1 MSTLT
6 STPPLQETL
15 AVSKKRSRRR
25 GGPDAPINK
34 RQFYRHLMLIAMASV
49 MFYPLAW
56 MIGASFR
63 DDSQISDPGIWPG
76 QYFTLDGYTEGWE
89 GIAGVPFIRF
99 LFNSLLVATLCVVG
113 NLIACSITAYAFAR
127 IEFRFKKVWFAIML
141 GTLMLPHHVILIPQ
155 YILFRQFD
163 WLNTYLP
170 FFVPKILATDAFFI
184 FLLVQFF
191 RAIPR
196 QLDEAARIDGCGHVR
211 IFLRIILPLSKP
223 ALATTAIFTFIY
235 SWNDFFTPLI
245 YLTDTEL
252 YTVPL
257 ALRSF
262 IDATA
267 SSAFGSLF
275 AMSVVSLLPV
285 LGIFI
290 AFQKLLVEG
299 IATSGLKG

>member
-6 STPPLQETL
+6 SNPPMQEVIT
-15 AVSKKRSRRR
+15 RRRRR
-25 GGPDAPINK
+25 GGPDAPIGRK
-34 RQFYRHLMLIAMASV
+34 QFYRHLMLIAMASV

-56 MIGASFR
+56 MLGASFR

-76 QYFTLDGYTEGWE
+76 QYFTVDGYVEGWE
-89 GIAGVPFIRF
+89 GIAGVPFGRF
-99 LFNSLLVATLCVVG
+99 LFNSFLVSGLCVLG

-127 IEFRFKKVWFAIML
+127 IEFRFKGVWFGIML
-141 GTLMLPHHVILIPQ
+141 ATLMLPHHVILIPQ
-155 YILFRQFD
+155 YILFREFD

-170 FFVPKILATDAFFI
+170 FFIPKILATDAFFI

-196 QLDEAARIDGCGHVR
+196 DLDEAARLDGCGHVR

-245 YLTDTEL
+245 YLTDTSL

-275 AMSVVSLLPV
+275 AMSIVSLLPV

-299 IATSGLKG
+299 IATSGMKG

>member
-6 STPPLQETL
+6 SNPPMQKVVT
-15 AVSKKRSRRR
+15 RRRRR
-25 GGPDAPINK
+25 GGPDAPIGRK
-34 RQFYRHLMLIAMASV
+34 QFYRHLMLIAMASV

-56 MIGASFR
+56 MLGASFR

-76 QYFTLDGYTEGWE
+76 QYFTVDGYVEGWG
-89 GIAGVPFIRF
+89 GIAGVPFGRF
-99 LFNSLLVATLCVVG
+99 LFNSFLVSGLCVLG

-127 IEFRFKKVWFAIML
+127 IEFRFKGLWFAIML

-155 YILFRQFD
+155 YILFREFD

-170 FFVPKILATDAFFI
+170 FFIPKILATDAFFI

-196 QLDEAARIDGCGHVR
+196 ELDEAARLDGCGHVR
-211 IFLRIILPLSKP
+211 IFVRIILPLSKP

-245 YLTDTEL
+245 YLTDTQL

-275 AMSVVSLLPV
+275 AMSIVSLLPV

-299 IATSGLKG
+299 IATSGMKG

>member
-1 MSTLT
+1 MATLT
-6 STPPLQETL
+6 SNPPMQEVL
-15 AVSKKRSRRR
+15 PRERRRR
-25 GGPDAPINK
+25 GGPDAPIGR

-56 MIGASFR
+56 MLGASFR
-63 DDSQISDPGIWPG
+63 DDSQISNPGIWPG
-76 QYFTLDGYTEGWE
+76 QYFTLDGYIDGWQ
-89 GIAGVPFIRF
+89 GIAGVPFVRF
-99 LFNSLLVATLCVVG
+99 LFNSLLVATLCVLA

-155 YILFRQFD
+155 YILFREFD

-196 QLDEAARIDGCGHVR
+196 ELDEAARIDGCGHVR
-211 IFLRIILPLSKP
+211 IFLRIIIPLAKP

-275 AMSVVSLLPV
+275 AMSIVSLLPV

>member
-1 MSTLT
+1 MTIT
-6 STPPLQETL
+6 KTE
-15 AVSKKRSRRR
+15 AVTVPSARRRR
-25 GGPDAPINK
+25 GTGPARPIGK
-34 RQFYRHLMLIAMASV
+34 RQFYRHLLLIAMASL

-56 MIGASFR
+56 MLGASFR
-63 DDSQISDPGIWPG
+63 DDSQINNPGVWPG
-76 QYFTLDGYTEGWE
+76 EFFTLEGYEQGF
-89 GIAGVPFIRF
+89 AGVGGTPFWRF
-99 LFNSLLVATLCVVG
+99 IANSLLVSGLCVLA
-113 NLIACSITAYAFAR
+113 NLIACSLTAYAFAR
-127 IEFRFKKVWFAIML
+127 IDFKFKRMWFAIML

-155 YILFRQFD
+155 YILFREFD
-163 WLNTYLP
+163 WINTYLP
-170 FFVPKILATDAFFI
+170 FIVPKMLATDAFFI

-196 QLDEAARIDGCGHVR
+196 ELDEAARLDGNGHFG
-211 IFLRIILPLSKP
+211 IFMRVILPLSKP

-262 IDATA
+262 IDAT
-267 SSAFGSLF
+267 SYSAFGALF
-275 AMSVVSLLPV
+275 AMSIVSLLPV

-290 AFQKLLVEG
+290 AFQRLLVEG

>member
-1 MSTLT
+1 MAQTTASLDGVP
-6 STPPLQETL
+6 S
-15 AVSKKRSRRR
+15 AGRRRSRS
-25 GGPDAPINK
+25 GPAKPIGK
-34 RQFYRHLMLIAMASV
+34 RQLYHHLLLIAMASV

-56 MIGASFR
+56 MLGASLR
-63 DDSQISDPGIWPG
+63 DDSQINDPGLWPG
-76 QYFTLDGYTEGWE
+76 DFFTMDGYLQGW
-89 GIAGVPFIRF
+89 AGVGGIPFWRF
-99 LFNSLLVATLCVVG
+99 ILNSVLVSSLCVLA
-113 NLIACSITAYAFAR
+113 NLIACSLTAYAFAR
-127 IEFRFKKVWFAIML
+127 IDFQLKRIWFGVML

-155 YILFRQFD
+155 YILFREFD
-163 WLNTYLP
+163 WINTYLP
-170 FFVPKILATDAFFI
+170 FIVPKLLATDAFFI

-196 QLDEAARIDGCGHVR
+196 DLDEAARIDGCGHPT
-211 IFLRIILPLSKP
+211 IFARVILPLSKP

-245 YLTDTEL
+245 YLTRTSL

-262 IDATA
+262 IDAT
-267 SSAFGSLF
+267 SYSAFGALF
-275 AMSVVSLLPV
+275 AMSVISLLPV

-290 AFQKLLVEG
+290 AFQRLLVEG

>member
-1 MSTLT
+1 MMSTLT
-6 STPPLQETL
+6 SNPPMQEVVT
-15 AVSKKRSRRR
+15 RRRRR
-25 GGPDAPINK
+25 GGPDAPIGRK
-34 RQFYRHLMLIAMASV
+34 QFYRHLMLIAMASV

-56 MIGASFR
+56 MLGASFR

-76 QYFTLDGYTEGWE
+76 QYFTVDGYVEGWE
-89 GIAGVPFIRF
+89 GIAGVPFGRF
-99 LFNSLLVATLCVVG
+99 LFNSFLVSGLCVLG

-127 IEFRFKKVWFAIML
+127 IEFRFKGLWFGIML
-141 GTLMLPHHVILIPQ
+141 ATLMLPHHVILIPQ
-155 YILFRQFD
+155 YILFREFD

-170 FFVPKILATDAFFI
+170 FFIPKILATDAFFI

-196 QLDEAARIDGCGHVR
+196 DLDEAARLDGCGHVR

-245 YLTDTEL
+245 YLTDTAL

-275 AMSVVSLLPV
+275 AMSIVSLLPV

-299 IATSGLKG
+299 IATSGMKG

>member
-6 STPPLQETL
+6 SNPPMQEVVT
-15 AVSKKRSRRR
+15 RRRRR
-25 GGPDAPINK
+25 GGPDAPIGRK
-34 RQFYRHLMLIAMASV
+34 QFYRHLMLIAMASV

-56 MIGASFR
+56 MLGASFR

-76 QYFTLDGYTEGWE
+76 EYFTVDGYVEGWE
-89 GIAGVPFIRF
+89 GIAGVPFGRF
-99 LFNSLLVATLCVVG
+99 LFNSFLVSGLCVLG

-127 IEFRFKKVWFAIML
+127 IEFRFKGLWFAIML

-155 YILFRQFD
+155 YILFREFD

-170 FFVPKILATDAFFI
+170 FFIPKILATDAFFI

-196 QLDEAARIDGCGHVR
+196 ELDEAARLDGCGHVR
-211 IFLRIILPLSKP
+211 IFVRIILPLSKP

-245 YLTDTEL
+245 YLTDTQL

-275 AMSVVSLLPV
+275 AMSIVSLLPV

-299 IATSGLKG
+299 IATSGMKG

>member
-6 STPPLQETL
+6 SNPPMQEVIT
-15 AVSKKRSRRR
+15 RRR
-25 GGPDAPINK
+25 RPGGPDAPIGRK
-34 RQFYRHLMLIAMASV
+34 QFYRHMMLIAMASV

-56 MIGASFR
+56 MLGASFR

-76 QYFTLDGYTEGWE
+76 QYFTVDGYVEGWE
-89 GIAGVPFIRF
+89 GIAGVPFGRF
-99 LFNSLLVATLCVVG
+99 LFNSFLVSGLCVLG

-127 IEFRFKKVWFAIML
+127 IEFRFKGLWFGIML
-141 GTLMLPHHVILIPQ
+141 ATLMLPHHVILIPQ
-155 YILFRQFD
+155 YILFREFD

-170 FFVPKILATDAFFI
+170 FFIPKILATDAFFI

-196 QLDEAARIDGCGHVR
+196 DLDEAARLDGCGHVR

-245 YLTDTEL
+245 YLTDTSL

-275 AMSVVSLLPV
+275 AMSIVSLLPV

-299 IATSGLKG
+299 IATSGMKG